1 MCGDDDSDRN
11 VMNRSQNIDATQT
24 HTHTTPHTPIMLM
37 LMQLDQENGT

>member
-11 VMNRSQNIDATQT
+11 VMNRSQNIDAT